1 MFVCKPPLDSMIKF
15 SSTVGAR
22 GRSEDN
28 EEVEGPILI
37 IMLNY
42 RIYQLFQIE
51 IHTLCGVN
59 RFV

>member
-1 MFVCKPPLDSMIKF
+1 MIKF

-28 EEVEGPILI
+28 EEVEGLLI